1 MLDKD
6 DIAGLERRKRAAL
19 INCLPGFKPVVL
31 VGTADTKHATNLSI
45 INSCF
50 HVGAAP
56 ALLGMIIRP
65 APAGTER
72 HTLDNI
78 LATGQYTINAV
89 NESMTQRAHHTSARF
104 DRGQSEFD
112 ACGLSERWLDGH
124 AAPFVTDSPLQIG
137 LTLQEHQPL
146 AINGTHLII
155 GSVESIQF
163 ASEAWRADG
172 TIDLALLGI
181 VTGVGLDGYHL
192 VGDGHR
198 YAYAK
203 PDTRPE
209 LI

>member
-78 LATGQYTINAV
+78 
-89 NESMTQRAHHTSARF
+89 
-104 DRGQSEFD
+104 
-112 ACGLSERWLDGH
+112 
-124 AAPFVTDSPLQIG
+124 
-137 LTLQEHQPL
+137 
-146 AINGTHLII
+146 
-155 GSVESIQF
+155 
-163 ASEAWRADG
+163 
-172 TIDLALLGI
+172 
-181 VTGVGLDGYHL
+181 
-192 VGDGHR
+192 
-198 YAYAK
+198 
-203 PDTRPE
+203 
-209 LI
+209 